1 MPDSQSTAPHFYKRI
16 TLFALGAGL
25 FAAWWGAFHEVVCGF
40 MLIGTDM
47 DSVYA
52 YAGCY
57 AHSIGCILGALLSPF
72 VVGRLLSANRRRGM
86 LVLVGIELALTAA
99 VFFCLGIHSPLA
111 PVLLQIP
118 VNALACIA
126 ALFALETLAR
136 FTFKEM
142 GSVLVSALC
151 SYALVNYALFPALIR
166 LPFGLQAIM
175 CAEIILLAAAGIAI
189 GQFYRLSA
197 ETDKLPDP
205 TVWETFERRT
215 PVSDRAFA
223 WQPACF
229 LAAYGMAFGFMH
241 VEASWVIRSLP
252 ERSVFLLLGIACA
265 TVIVSLFILK
275 LNERESVWRYYR
287 AIVFP
292 LLLCAFLMLQE
303 RTIDV
308 SAVSVALAYA
318 SMSTF
323 FLLTVLACVR
333 ISAETALPL
342 VRVGRMAVGVCYGF
356 VLVGMSVNNYV
367 TFALGADALN
377 SPIVAVVALVMLSAA
392 TFWIGD
398 DRNVAKVWGKR
409 IEKDPRST
417 RNEEFERDIARFSES
432 YNLTPKEQTILM
444 LLAKGKRANQISE
457 ELFVSVNT
465 VRTHIRNVY
474 NKLDVHSYQDL
485 MKKLEEEQVTKSS

>member
-1 MPDSQSTAPHFYKRI
+1 MPDAQNTAPHLSKRI
-16 TLFALGAGL
+16 TLFALSASL

-40 MLIGTDM
+40 VLIGTHM

-72 VVGRLLSANRRRGM
+72 VANRLLSANRRRGL
-86 LVLVGIELALTAA
+86 LVIVGIELVLTAT
-99 VFFCLGIHSPLA
+99 VFFCLGIQSPIA
-111 PVLLQIP
+111 PALLQIP

-126 ALFALETLAR
+126 ALLALETLAR

-142 GSVLVSALC
+142 GGVLVSALC
-151 SYALVNYALFPALIR
+151 SYALVNYALFPTLIR
-166 LPFGLQAIM
+166 LPFGLYAIM
-175 CAEIILLAAAGIAI
+175 CAEIILLAAAGMAI

-197 ETDKLPDP
+197 ETGTLPDSSIRDTTGNP
-205 TVWETFERRT
+205 T
-215 PVSDRAFA
+215 PASDRAFA

-252 ERSVFLLLGIACA
+252 ERSVLLLVGIACA
-265 TVIVSLFILK
+265 TAIVSLFILK

-287 AIVFP
+287 AFVFP

-303 RTIDV
+303 RAIDV
-308 SAVSVALAYA
+308 SAVSVALVYA

-323 FLLTVLACVR
+323 FLLSVLACVR
-333 ISAETALPL
+333 ISAETGLPL
-342 VRVGRMAVGVCYGF
+342 ARLGRTAVGICYGF
-356 VLVGMSVNNYV
+356 VLVGMSVNNYLS
-367 TFALGADALN
+367 FALGADALS

-398 DRNVAKVWGKR
+398 DRTVAKIWGKR
-409 IEKDPRST
+409 IEKDPRSA
-417 RNEEFERDIARFSES
+417 RNEEFERDIARFSQS
-432 YNLTPKEQTILM
+432 YNLTPKEQTILT

-485 MKKLEEEQVTKSS
+485 MKRLEEEQVTKNS